1 MEMIVLKT
9 ILDVSYRVTYSHFG
23 KHVYVPNS
31 MEWTDA
37 QAFCRGMFTDLSPIT
52 TPWDEAALK
61 NVTDGRVFGKFWIG
75 LYKDATG
82 QWMWSGGGLATTWA
96 ATQPVTLLGGKYV
109 SVCWHMCLI
118 EGWYSLLPQQLPF
131 LCLSLYVIEKQVTW
145 EEAIWNCRETHY
157 TLTSLVSEAENRLAL
172 REIQDRNITDPV
184 WIGLRYLFQTWLWV
198 DGSPLVYTAGPQGKD
213 QDYQCPTQSNC
224 AALTSNGVWV
234 ALDCKKQ
241 LNFICE

>member
-1 MEMIVLKT
+1 M
-9 ILDVSYRVTYSHFG
+9 
-23 KHVYVPNS
+23 VPVPTPTHCNS
-31 MEWTDA
+31 LA
-37 QAFCRGMFTDLSPIT
+37 QAAKSIQR
-52 TPWDEAALK
+52 K
-61 NVTDGRVFGKFWIG
+61 
-75 LYKDATG
+75 
-82 QWMWSGGGLATTWA
+82 
-96 ATQPVTLLGGKYV
+96 
-109 SVCWHMCLI
+109 
-118 EGWYSLLPQQLPF
+118 LPF

-224 AALTSNGVWV
+224 AALTSNGNDHIQYSHNRRATKTTGV
-234 ALDCKKQ
+234 
-241 LNFICE
+241 E